1 MKAKLTF
8 GKLSF
13 EWETPENDVGVV
25 LRQILS
31 AYPDREPVPATE
43 PEIKPIEVP
52 EPESEEEPEA
62 PIEEEPEA
70 EPEPEPEPEEQP
82 EADDTIP
89 PEPQEREPLGE
100 AIERLQR
107 EKKMRGGRNNCTAV
121 VLKKDGEQKWF
132 ETNAEAAIF
141 LDVSAPAISRAK
153 NKTYKVKGWQV
164 ISDRPKTK
172 L

>member
-31 AYPDREPVPATE
+31 AYPDREPVPATV
-43 PEIKPIEVP
+43 PELKPIEVP

-62 PIEEEPEA
+62 PIEEEH
-70 EPEPEPEPEEQP
+70 EPEPEEEP
-82 EADDTIP
+82 EAGDTIP
-89 PEPQEREPLGE
+89 PEPKEREPLGK
-100 AIERLQR
+100 AIERLQK
-107 EKKMRGGRNNCTAV
+107 EKKMRGGRKNCKAL
-121 VLKKDGEQKWF
+121 VLKKDGETKWF
-132 ETNAEAAIF
+132 ETQLEAAIF
-141 LDVSAPAISRAK
+141 LEVTEGTISKAINNSS
-153 NKTYKVKGWQV
+153 KVKGWR
-164 ISDRPKTK
+164 IERDNPKTI

>member
-31 AYPDREPVPATE
+31 AYPDREPVPATV

-62 PIEEEPEA
+62 PIEEEPE
-70 EPEPEPEPEEQP
+70 PEPEEEP

-89 PEPQEREPLGE
+89 PEPKEREPLGK
-100 AIERLQR
+100 AIERLQK
-107 EKKMRGGRNNCTAV
+107 EKKMRGGKKNCTAV

-132 ETNAEAAIF
+132 ETNVEAAIF
-141 LDVSAPAISRAK
+141 LDVNASTITNAK
-153 NKTYKVKGWQV
+153 NRMHRIKGWKV
-164 ISDRPKTK
+164 ESDDPKTI

>member
-31 AYPDREPVPATE
+31 AYPDREPVPATVTE
-43 PEIKPIEVP
+43 LKPIEVP
-52 EPESEEEPEA
+52 EPENEEEQVT
-62 PIEEEPEA
+62 PIEE
-70 EPEPEPEPEEQP
+70 EPEPEPEEEP

-89 PEPQEREPLGE
+89 PEPKEREPLGK
-100 AIERLQR
+100 AIERLQK
-107 EKKMRGGRNNCTAV
+107 EKKMRGGKKTSKAV
-121 VLKKDGEQKWF
+121 VLKKDGETRWF
-132 ETNAEAAIF
+132 ETQVEAAMF
-141 LDVSAPAISRAK
+141 LDVSECYISRALK
-153 NKTYKVKGWQV
+153 GMYRVKGWR
-164 ISDRPKTK
+164 IERDNPKTI

>member
-31 AYPDREPVPATE
+31 AYPDREPVPATVTE
-43 PEIKPIEVP
+43 LKPIEVP
-52 EPESEEEPEA
+52 EPESEEEPVT
-62 PIEEEPEA
+62 PIEEEA
-70 EPEPEPEPEEQP
+70 TTEPEEEP

-89 PEPQEREPLGE
+89 PEPKEREPLGK
-100 AIERLQR
+100 AIERLQK
-107 EKKMRGGRNNCTAV
+107 EKKMRGGKNNCKPV
-121 VLKKDGEQKWF
+121 VLKKDGETRWF
-132 ETNAEAAIF
+132 ETNLEAAIF
-141 LDVSAPAISRAK
+141 LDVNASAISRAK
-153 NKTYKVKGWQV
+153 NKMYKVKGWQV

>member
-31 AYPDREPVPATE
+31 AYPDREPVPATVTE
-43 PEIKPIEVP
+43 LKPIEVP
-52 EPESEEEPEA
+52 EPESEEEPEV
-62 PIEEEPEA
+62 PIEEEPE
-70 EPEPEPEPEEQP
+70 PQEETD
-82 EADDTIP
+82 ESDTIP
-89 PEPQEREPLGE
+89 PEPKEREPLGK

-107 EKKMRGGRNNCTAV
+107 EKKMRGGKKNCTAV
-121 VLKKDGEQKWF
+121 VLKKDGETKWF
-132 ETNAEAAIF
+132 ETQLEAAIF
-141 LDVSAPAISRAK
+141 LEVTEGTISKAINNCS
-153 NKTYKVKGWQV
+153 KVKGWSV
-164 ISDRPKTK
+164 ERDYPKTI

>member
-31 AYPDREPVPATE
+31 AYPDREPVPATVSD
-43 PEIKPIEVP
+43 PKTIVVP

-62 PIEEEPEA
+62 PIEEQ
-70 EPEPEPEPEEQP
+70 PEPEPEEEP
-82 EADDTIP
+82 EADDNIP
-89 PEPQEREPLGE
+89 PEPKERETLGK
-100 AIERLQR
+100 AIERLQQ
-107 EKKMRGGRNNCTAV
+107 EKKMRGGKNNCRAV
-121 VLKKDGEQKWF
+121 VLKKDGETKWF
-132 ETNAEAAIF
+132 ETHLEAAIF
-141 LDVSAPAISRAK
+141 LEVTPGTISRAIK
-153 NKTYKVKGWQV
+153 NLNKVKGWR
-164 ISDRPKTK
+164 IERDNPKTI

>member
-1 MKAKLTF
+1 MKAKLTY

-62 PIEEEPEA
+62 PIEEEPE
-70 EPEPEPEPEEQP
+70 PEPQEEP

-89 PEPQEREPLGE
+89 PEPQEREPLGK

-107 EKKMRGGRNNCTAV
+107 EKKMRGGKKNCTAV

-132 ETNAEAAIF
+132 ETNVEAAIF
-141 LDVSAPAISRAK
+141 LDVNASAISRAK